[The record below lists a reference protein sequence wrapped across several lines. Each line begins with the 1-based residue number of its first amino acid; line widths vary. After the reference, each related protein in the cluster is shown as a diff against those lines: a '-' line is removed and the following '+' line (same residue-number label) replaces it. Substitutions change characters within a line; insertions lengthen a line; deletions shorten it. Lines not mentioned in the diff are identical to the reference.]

1 MLDQQGL
8 KHTGIAEFTDG
19 RIATNDLGVVFTTE
33 FERSSSV
40 IEPKE
45 GTRVEVSIDQ
55 GAIVAGK
62 RRESVCKVELE
73 LKQGALAPLFDLAE
87 KLVAL
92 PDVRIEAVS
101 KAQRGYRTVARVRP
115 APVKA
120 IRDRLTG
127 SADVDTVFKTLAFGC
142 IAPMQAN
149 EHGVLHSREIE
160 YVYQARV
167 ALRRLRT
174 VFSVFSTAIPK
185 SPFSGQLAWLR
196 GTGRKLAEARDW
208 DVFVS
213 EFLPDAAN
221 NVTDRSVLAELAR
234 TTERLRAEAR
244 RRVRTKLVSADGAVL
259 NSVCEPVVE
268 ISPRA

>member
-1 MLDQQGL
+1 
-8 KHTGIAEFTDG
+8 
-19 RIATNDLGVVFTTE
+19 
-33 FERSSSV
+33 
-40 IEPKE
+40 
-45 GTRVEVSIDQ
+45 
-55 GAIVAGK
+55 
-62 RRESVCKVELE
+62 
-73 LKQGALAPLFDLAE
+73 
-87 KLVAL
+87 
-92 PDVRIEAVS
+92 
-101 KAQRGYRTVARVRP
+101 
-115 APVKA
+115 
-120 IRDRLTG
+120 
-127 SADVDTVFKTLAFGC
+127 
-142 IAPMQAN
+142 MQAN

-174 VFSVFSTAIPK
+174 VFSVFSTAILK

>member
-1 MLDQQGL
+1 VLDQQGL

-101 KAQRGYRTVARVRP
+101 KAQRGYRMVARVRGQP
-115 APVKA
+115 RSKQSE
-120 IRDRLTG
+120 TG
-127 SADVDTVFKTLAFGC
+127 
-142 IAPMQAN
+142 
-149 EHGVLHSREIE
+149 
-160 YVYQARV
+160 
-167 ALRRLRT
+167 
-174 VFSVFSTAIPK
+174 
-185 SPFSGQLAWLR
+185 
-196 GTGRKLAEARDW
+196 
-208 DVFVS
+208 
-213 EFLPDAAN
+213 
-221 NVTDRSVLAELAR
+221 
-234 TTERLRAEAR
+234 
-244 RRVRTKLVSADGAVL
+244 
-259 NSVCEPVVE
+259 
-268 ISPRA
+268 